1 MEIVCQVLGKFLIVN
16 IPRLIF
22 IAPNKR
28 KVRYTVKEKSE
39 ANVNTLSKISG
50 LASQNKR
57 NTTKSRPKKKTRHAI
72 SSKLGKKLVLFFFTI
87 TEIIPSSRAC
97 YSRAEI

>member
-1 MEIVCQVLGKFLIVN
+1 MSEMEIICQVLGKFLIVN

-28 KVRYTVKEKSE
+28 RVQYTVKEKSE

-57 NTTKSRPKKKTRHAI
+57 NTTKSRPKRETSMQLALRAEK
-72 SSKLGKKLVLFFFTI
+72 LFF
-87 TEIIPSSRAC
+87 
-97 YSRAEI
+97 